1 MSGGIGHPVKIQ
13 AYPAPGHSTL
23 WDRIEQ
29 EQSKTDDCSF
39 YLLYNEGKQ
48 TERGTA
54 MNLINIEKITK
65 VFAERKVFDQA
76 SFSLQEGEKVGVI
89 GINGTGKTTLLKM
102 MAGLE
107 EPDQGTITTAN
118 HVVIRYLPQ
127 HPEFD
132 PEMSSLECVLS
143 GNVSEENR
151 WTIESDAKSMMTR
164 LGIKDFEQPAGQL
177 SGGQRKRLALIS
189 VLLSPADILLL
200 DEPTNHLDND
210 MADWLEDYL
219 KKWKGA
225 LIMVT
230 HDRYFLDSVTNR
242 IIEIDKGAIY
252 SYQTNYS
259 GFLELKTQ
267 RQEMEEASERKRQSI
282 LRVELEWIR
291 RGARAR
297 STKQKAHIQRY
308 EELRDRQAPVQD
320 SRLELSSISTRLGKT
335 TVELEHISKSY
346 GDRKLIDD
354 FSYIFLKGDRV
365 GFIGPNGCGKSTLMK
380 IIAGILPQ
388 DSGQVIVG
396 QTVKMGYYAQE
407 IASEKPKGE
416 HGEQEIDLS
425 YMDLEQRVIDY
436 VKDTAEYI
444 QTVDGTL
451 SASAMLE
458 RFLFSPEKQY
468 SPIGKLS
475 GGEKKRLNLLRV
487 LASSPN
493 FILLDEPTNNLD
505 IATLTILEDYLDRYD
520 GIVVTVS
527 HDRYFLDRTMKRIF
541 AFEENGRLRQ
551 YEGGYTDYAVRKRAE
566 EEAGQESVQDTR
578 SAAVK
583 TDSASGEKGQR
594 TRGPQKL
601 KFTYK
606 EQRDYETIE
615 ADMAELEDRISG
627 LEGDIEASAH
637 DFVKLNQLIA
647 EKEELEHTLEE
658 KMERWM
664 YLEELAAKI
673 AGQ

>member
-1 MSGGIGHPVKIQ
+1 
-13 AYPAPGHSTL
+13 
-23 WDRIEQ
+23 
-29 EQSKTDDCSF
+29 
-39 YLLYNEGKQ
+39 
-48 TERGTA
+48 
-54 MNLINIEKITK
+54 MNLINIEDLTK
-65 VFAERKVFDQA
+65 VYAERKLFDGA
-76 SFSLQEGEKVGVI
+76 SFSLQDGEKIGVI
-89 GINGTGKTTLLKM
+89 GINGTGKTTLLRM
-102 MAGLE
+102 IMGE
-107 EPDQGTITTAN
+107 EETDEGTVTTAN

-127 HPEFD
+127 HPEFE
-132 PEMSSLECVLS
+132 PEKSSLECVLE
-143 GNVSEENR
+143 GNVTDENR
-151 WTIESDAKSMMTR
+151 WSVESDAKAMMMR
-164 LGIKDFEQPAGQL
+164 LGIKDFMQPAGQL

-219 KKWKGA
+219 KKWRGA

-230 HDRYFLDSVTNR
+230 HDRYFLDSVCNR
-242 IIEIDKGAIY
+242 IVEIDKGKIY

-259 GFLELKTQ
+259 GYLELKTQ
-267 RQEMEEASERKRQSI
+267 RQEMETASERKRQSI

-320 SRLELSSISTRLGKT
+320 SQVELSSISTRMGKT
-335 TVELEHISKSY
+335 TVELENICKAY
-346 GDRKLIDD
+346 GERKLIDD

-380 IIAGILPQ
+380 IIAGIIPQ
-388 DSGQVIVG
+388 DSGQVIIG

-407 IASEKPKGE
+407 IASEKNE
-416 HGEQEIDLS
+416 DENEIDLS
-425 YMDLEQRVIDY
+425 YMDPNQRVIDY

-444 QTVDGTL
+444 QTVDGVI
-451 SASAMLE
+451 SASVLLE
-458 RFLFSPEKQY
+458 RFLFPPEKQY

-487 LASSPN
+487 LATSPN

-541 AFEENGRLRQ
+541 AFEGDGKLKQ
-551 YEGGYTDYAVRKRAE
+551 YEGGYTDYVNRLAAE
-566 EEAGQESVQDTR
+566 GRTPGETGLNQSAGAAGSTLGNSKNQESGENGT
-578 SAAVK
+578 VK
-583 TDSASGEKGQR
+583 ADSTATWKQKK
-594 TRGPQKL
+594 KL
-601 KFTYK
+601 KFSYK
-606 EQRDYETIE
+606 EQKEYETIE
-615 ADMAELEDRISG
+615 DDIAALEQKLEDLDNEMAEN
-627 LEGDIEASAH
+627 ATNAA
-637 DFVKLNQLIA
+637 KLRELVEKKENA
-647 EKEELEHTLEE
+647 EKMLEE
-658 KMERWM
+658 KMDRWE

-673 AGQ
+673 AGQQS

>member
-1 MSGGIGHPVKIQ
+1 
-13 AYPAPGHSTL
+13 
-23 WDRIEQ
+23 
-29 EQSKTDDCSF
+29 
-39 YLLYNEGKQ
+39 
-48 TERGTA
+48 
-54 MNLINIEKITK
+54 MNLINIENLTK
-65 VFAERKVFDQA
+65 VYTERKLFDGA
-76 SFSLQEGEKVGVI
+76 AFSLQDGEKVGVI
-89 GINGTGKTTLLKM
+89 GINGTGKATLLRM
-102 MAGLE
+102 IMGE
-107 EPDQGTITTAN
+107 EETDEGNVTTAN
-118 HVVIRYLPQ
+118 HVVMRYLPQ
-127 HPEFD
+127 HPEFE
-132 PEMSSLECVLS
+132 PGKSSLECVLE
-143 GNVSEENR
+143 GNVTDENR
-151 WTIESDAKSMMTR
+151 WSIESDAKAMMTR
-164 LGIKDFEQPAGQL
+164 LGIKDFMQPAGQL

-219 KKWKGA
+219 KKWRGA

-230 HDRYFLDSVTNR
+230 HDRYFLDSVCNR
-242 IIEIDKGAIY
+242 IVEIDKGKIY

-259 GFLELKTQ
+259 GYLELKTQ
-267 RQEMEEASERKRQSI
+267 RQEMEAASERKRQSI

-320 SRLELSSISTRLGKT
+320 SQVELSSISTRMGKT
-335 TVELEHISKSY
+335 TVELQNICKAY
-346 GDRKLIDD
+346 GERKLIDD

-380 IIAGILPQ
+380 MIAGIIPQ
-388 DSGQVIVG
+388 DSGQIIIG

-407 IASEKPKGE
+407 IASEKSEDKN
-416 HGEQEIDLS
+416 EIDLS
-425 YMDLEQRVIDY
+425 YMDPKQRVIDY

-444 QTVDGTL
+444 QTVDGVL
-451 SASAMLE
+451 SASVLLE
-458 RFLFSPEKQY
+458 RFLFPAEKQY

-487 LASSPN
+487 LATSPN

-505 IATLTILEDYLDRYD
+505 ITTLTILEDYLDRYE

-541 AFEENGRLRQ
+541 AFEGDGKLKQ
-551 YEGGYTDYAVRKRAE
+551 YEGGYTDYSLKKLAEKEAE
-566 EEAGQESVQDTR
+566 EAEQATKAGNAS
-578 SAAVK
+578 K
-583 TDSASGEKGQR
+583 TNTQQAQKGQR

-601 KFTYK
+601 KFTYQ

-615 ADMAELEDRISG
+615 SDIAVLE
-627 LEGDIEASAH
+627 EKIETLDKEMTTVST
-637 DFVKLNQLIA
+637 DFVKLNQLVA
-647 EKEELEHTLEE
+647 EKEEAEKRLEE
-658 KMERWM
+658 KMDRWM

-673 AGQ
+673 AER

>member
-1 MSGGIGHPVKIQ
+1 
-13 AYPAPGHSTL
+13 
-23 WDRIEQ
+23 
-29 EQSKTDDCSF
+29 
-39 YLLYNEGKQ
+39 
-48 TERGTA
+48 

-65 VFAERKVFDQA
+65 SYTDRKLFDNA
-76 SFSLQEGEKVGVI
+76 SFSLQEGEKVGII

-102 MAGLE
+102 IAGLE
-107 EPDQGTITTAN
+107 EPDEGKITRAN

-132 PEMSSLECVLS
+132 PDKSSLQCILE
-143 GNVSEENR
+143 GNVTEENQ
-151 WTIESDAKSMMTR
+151 WSIESEAKAMMTK
-164 LGIKDFEQPAGQL
+164 LGILDFEQPAGQL

-189 VLLSPADILLL
+189 VLLSPADVLLL

-210 MADWLEDYL
+210 MADWLEEYL
-219 KKWKGA
+219 KKWRGA
-225 LIMVT
+225 LIMIT

-242 IIEIDKGAIY
+242 IVEIDKGATY
-252 SYQTNYS
+252 SYETNYS

-267 RQEMEEASERKRQSI
+267 REEMELASERKRQSI
-282 LRVELEWIR
+282 LRVELEWMR

-308 EELRDRQAPVQD
+308 EELRDREAPVQD
-320 SRLELSSISTRLGKT
+320 SQVELSSISTRLGRT
-335 TVELEHISKSY
+335 TVELENICKGY

-365 GFIGPNGCGKSTLMK
+365 GFIGENGCGKSTLMK
-380 IIAGILPQ
+380 IIAGIIPQ
-388 DSGQVIVG
+388 DSGNVVVG

-407 IASEKPKGE
+407 IASEKNQSNQE
-416 HGEQEIDLS
+416 NEIDFS
-425 YMDLEQRVIDY
+425 YMDPNQRVIDY

-444 QTVDGTL
+444 HTVDGVL

-458 RFLFSPEKQY
+458 KFLFPAEKQY

-505 IATLTILEDYLDRYD
+505 IATLTILEDYLDRYE

-541 AFEENGRLRQ
+541 AFEEGGKLKQ
-551 YEGGYTDYAVRKRAE
+551 YEGGYTDYSIRKAE
-566 EEAGQESVQDTR
+566 EEAEKNEAQQN
-578 SAAVK
+578 VK
-583 TDSASGEKGQR
+583 GKGVAKAEKTSEKKQR
-594 TRGPQKL
+594 PKGPQKL
-601 KFTYK
+601 KFTYMEQK
-606 EQRDYETIE
+606 EYATIE
-615 ADMAELEDRISG
+615 SDIAALE
-627 LEGDIEASAH
+627 
-637 DFVKLNQLIA
+637 
-647 EKEELEHTLEE
+647 EELEALDNEIMKNATNSFKLSELTAKQEEMQKALEE

-664 YLEELAAKI
+664 YLEDLAAKI
-673 AGQ
+673 AAQ

>member
-1 MSGGIGHPVKIQ
+1 
-13 AYPAPGHSTL
+13 
-23 WDRIEQ
+23 
-29 EQSKTDDCSF
+29 
-39 YLLYNEGKQ
+39 
-48 TERGTA
+48 
-54 MNLINIEKITK
+54 MNLINIEDLTKIY
-65 VFAERKVFDQA
+65 AERKLFDGA
-76 SFSLQEGEKVGVI
+76 SFSLQDGEKIGVI
-89 GINGTGKTTLLKM
+89 GINGTGKTTLLRM
-102 MAGLE
+102 IMGE
-107 EPDQGTITTAN
+107 EETDEGTVTTAN
-118 HVVIRYLPQ
+118 HVVMRYLPQ
-127 HPEFD
+127 HPEFE
-132 PEMSSLECVLS
+132 PEKSSLECVLE
-143 GNVSEENR
+143 GNVTDENR
-151 WTIESDAKSMMTR
+151 WSVESDARAMMMR
-164 LGIKDFEQPAGQL
+164 LGIKDFMQPAGQL

-219 KKWKGA
+219 KKWRGA

-230 HDRYFLDSVTNR
+230 HDRYFLDSVCNR
-242 IIEIDKGAIY
+242 IVEIDKGKIY

-259 GFLELKTQ
+259 GYLELKTQ
-267 RQEMEEASERKRQSI
+267 RQEMEAASERKRQSI

-320 SRLELSSISTRLGKT
+320 SQVELSSISTRMGKT
-335 TVELEHISKSY
+335 TVELENICKAY
-346 GDRKLIDD
+346 GERKLIDD

-380 IIAGILPQ
+380 IIAGIIPQ
-388 DSGQVIVG
+388 DSGQVIIG

-407 IASEKPKGE
+407 IASEKNE
-416 HGEQEIDLS
+416 DENEIDLS
-425 YMDLEQRVIDY
+425 YMDPNQRVIDY

-444 QTVDGTL
+444 QTVDGVI
-451 SASAMLE
+451 SASVLLE
-458 RFLFSPEKQY
+458 RFLFPPEKQY

-487 LASSPN
+487 LATSPN

-541 AFEENGRLRQ
+541 AFEGDGKLKQ
-551 YEGGYTDYAVRKRAE
+551 YEGGYTDYVNRLAAE
-566 EEAGQESVQDTR
+566 GRTPGETGLNQSAGAAGSTLGNSKNQESGENGT
-578 SAAVK
+578 VK
-583 TDSASGEKGQR
+583 ADSTATWKQKK
-594 TRGPQKL
+594 KL
-601 KFTYK
+601 KFSYK
-606 EQRDYETIE
+606 EQKEYETIE
-615 ADMAELEDRISG
+615 DDIAALEQKLED
-627 LEGDIEASAH
+627 LDNEMAANATNAA
-637 DFVKLNQLIA
+637 KLRELVEEKENA
-647 EKEELEHTLEE
+647 EKMLEE
-658 KMERWM
+658 KMDRWE

-673 AGQ
+673 AGQQS

>member
-1 MSGGIGHPVKIQ
+1 
-13 AYPAPGHSTL
+13 
-23 WDRIEQ
+23 
-29 EQSKTDDCSF
+29 
-39 YLLYNEGKQ
+39 
-48 TERGTA
+48 
-54 MNLINIEKITK
+54 MNLINVEKITK
-65 VFAERKVFDQA
+65 IFAERRIFDQA

-102 MAGLE
+102 LAGME
-107 EPDQGTITTAN
+107 EPDEGTVTTAN
-118 HVVIRYLPQ
+118 HAVIRYLPQ

-132 PEMSSLECVLS
+132 PELSSLECVLA
-143 GNVSEENR
+143 GNVSDENR
-151 WTIESDAKSMMTR
+151 WTIESDAKAMMTR
-164 LGIKDFEQPAGQL
+164 LGIRDFDQPAGQL

-219 KKWKGA
+219 KKWRGA
-225 LIMVT
+225 LIMVP
-230 HDRYFLDSVTNR
+230 HDRYFLDSVCNR
-242 IIEIDKGAIY
+242 IVEIDKGSVY

-259 GFLELKTQ
+259 GFLELKAQ
-267 RQEMEEASERKRQSI
+267 REEMEAASERKRQSI

-320 SRLELSSISTRLGKT
+320 SKVELSSISTRLGKT
-335 TVELEHISKSY
+335 TVELEHICKSY
-346 GDRKLIDD
+346 GERKLIDD

-380 IIAGILPQ
+380 IIAGLIPQ
-388 DSGQVIVG
+388 DSGEVIVG

-407 IASEKPKGE
+407 IASEKPEEGLQ
-416 HGEQEIDLS
+416 GNEIDVS
-425 YMDLEQRVIDY
+425 YMDPEQRVIDY

-444 QTVDGTL
+444 QTTDGVL

-458 RFLFSPEKQY
+458 RFLFTPEKQY

-505 IATLTILEDYLDRYD
+505 IATLTILEDYLDHY
-520 GIVVTVS
+520 
-527 HDRYFLDRTMKRIF
+527 
-541 AFEENGRLRQ
+541 
-551 YEGGYTDYAVRKRAE
+551 
-566 EEAGQESVQDTR
+566 
-578 SAAVK
+578 
-583 TDSASGEKGQR
+583 
-594 TRGPQKL
+594 
-601 KFTYK
+601 
-606 EQRDYETIE
+606 
-615 ADMAELEDRISG
+615 
-627 LEGDIEASAH
+627 
-637 DFVKLNQLIA
+637 
-647 EKEELEHTLEE
+647 
-658 KMERWM
+658 
-664 YLEELAAKI
+664 
-673 AGQ
+673 

>member
-1 MSGGIGHPVKIQ
+1 
-13 AYPAPGHSTL
+13 
-23 WDRIEQ
+23 
-29 EQSKTDDCSF
+29 
-39 YLLYNEGKQ
+39 
-48 TERGTA
+48 
-54 MNLINIEKITK
+54 MNLINIENLTK
-65 VFAERKVFDQA
+65 SYTERKLFDGA

-89 GINGTGKTTLLKM
+89 GINGTGKTTLLRM
-102 MAGLE
+102 IMGE
-107 EPDQGTITTAN
+107 EETDEGTVTLAN
-118 HVVIRYLPQ
+118 HVVLRYLPQ
-127 HPEFD
+127 HPEFAPD
-132 PEMSSLECVLS
+132 KSSLVCVLV
-143 GNVSEENR
+143 GNVTDENR
-151 WTIESDAKSMMTR
+151 WSIESEAKAMMTR
-164 LGIKDFEQPAGQL
+164 LGIKDFMQPAGQL

-200 DEPTNHLDND
+200 DEPTNHLDNE

-219 KKWKGA
+219 KKWRGA

-242 IIEIDKGAIY
+242 IIEIDKGLIY

-259 GFLELKTQ
+259 GYLELKTQ
-267 RQEMEEASERKRQSI
+267 RQEMELASERKRQSI

-320 SRLELSSISTRLGKT
+320 SQVELSSISTRLGKT
-335 TVELEHISKSY
+335 TVELEHICKAY

-365 GFIGPNGCGKSTLMK
+365 GFVGPNGCGKSTLMK
-380 IIAGILPQ
+380 IIAGMIPP
-388 DSGQVIVG
+388 DSGQVIIG

-407 IASEKPKGE
+407 IASEKGGDE
-416 HGEQEIDLS
+416 NEVDLS
-425 YMDLEQRVIDY
+425 YMDPKQRVIDY

-444 QTVDGTL
+444 QTTEGSI

-458 RFLFSPEKQY
+458 RFLFPPEKQY

-487 LASSPN
+487 LATSPN
-493 FILLDEPTNNLD
+493 YILLDEPSNNLD
-505 IATLTILEDYLDRYD
+505 IATLTILEDYLDRYE

-541 AFEENGRLRQ
+541 AFEEDGKLKQ
-551 YEGGYTDYAVRKRAE
+551 YEGGYTDYSMKKLAE
-566 EEAGQESVQDTR
+566 KEEAEAEQAKKAGGVS
-578 SAAVK
+578 K
-583 TDSASGEKGQR
+583 TNTQQPQKGQR

-601 KFTYK
+601 KFTYQ
-606 EQRDYETIE
+606 EQKDYETIE
-615 ADMAELEDRISG
+615 SDIAALEEKIENLESEMAAVST
-627 LEGDIEASAH
+627 
-637 DFVKLNQLIA
+637 DFVKLNQIMADKEAA
-647 EKEELEHTLEE
+647 ENLLEE
-658 KMERWM
+658 KMDRWM
-664 YLEELAAKI
+664 YLEELAARI
-673 AGQ
+673 AEQ

>member
-1 MSGGIGHPVKIQ
+1 
-13 AYPAPGHSTL
+13 
-23 WDRIEQ
+23 
-29 EQSKTDDCSF
+29 
-39 YLLYNEGKQ
+39 
-48 TERGTA
+48 
-54 MNLINIEKITK
+54 MNLINIENLTK
-65 VFAERKVFDQA
+65 SYTERKLFNGA

-102 MAGLE
+102 IMGE
-107 EPDQGTITTAN
+107 EETDEGTVTLAN
-118 HVVIRYLPQ
+118 HVVLRYLPQ
-127 HPEFD
+127 HPEFAPD
-132 PEMSSLECVLS
+132 KSSLVLE
-143 GNVSEENR
+143 GNVTDENR
-151 WTIESDAKSMMTR
+151 WSIESEAKAMMTR
-164 LGIKDFEQPAGQL
+164 LGIKDFMQPAGQL

-200 DEPTNHLDND
+200 DEPTNHLDNE

-219 KKWKGA
+219 KKWRGA

-242 IIEIDKGAIY
+242 IIEIDKGLIY

-259 GFLELKTQ
+259 GYLELKTQ
-267 RQEMEEASERKRQSI
+267 RQEMELATERKRQSI

-320 SRLELSSISTRLGKT
+320 SQVELSSISTRLGKT
-335 TVELEHISKSY
+335 TVELEHICKAY
-346 GDRKLIDD
+346 GEKKLIDD

-365 GFIGPNGCGKSTLMK
+365 GFVGPNGCGKSTLMK
-380 IIAGILPQ
+380 IIAGMIPP
-388 DSGQVIVG
+388 DSGQVIIG

-407 IASEKPKGE
+407 IASEKGGNE
-416 HGEQEIDLS
+416 NEVDLS
-425 YMDLEQRVIDY
+425 YMDPKQRVIDY

-444 QTVDGTL
+444 QTTEGSI

-458 RFLFSPEKQY
+458 RFLFPPEKQY

-487 LASSPN
+487 LATSPN
-493 FILLDEPTNNLD
+493 YILLDEPSNNLD
-505 IATLTILEDYLDRYD
+505 IATLTILEDYLDRYE

-541 AFEENGRLRQ
+541 AFEEDGKLKQ
-551 YEGGYTDYAVRKRAE
+551 YEGGYTDYSLKKLAE
-566 EEAGQESVQDTR
+566 KEEQEAEQAKKAGNAS
-578 SAAVK
+578 K
-583 TDSASGEKGQR
+583 TNTQQAQKGQR

-601 KFTYK
+601 KFTYQ
-606 EQRDYETIE
+606 EQKDYETIE
-615 ADMAELEDRISG
+615 SDIAALEEKIEKLESEMAAVST
-627 LEGDIEASAH
+627 
-637 DFVKLNQLIA
+637 DFVKLNQIMADKEAA
-647 EKEELEHTLEE
+647 ESLLEE
-658 KMERWM
+658 KMDRWM
-664 YLEELAAKI
+664 YLEELAARI
-673 AGQ
+673 AEQ

>member
-1 MSGGIGHPVKIQ
+1 
-13 AYPAPGHSTL
+13 
-23 WDRIEQ
+23 
-29 EQSKTDDCSF
+29 
-39 YLLYNEGKQ
+39 
-48 TERGTA
+48 
-54 MNLINIEKITK
+54 MNLINIEDLTKIY
-65 VFAERKVFDQA
+65 AERKLFDGA
-76 SFSLQEGEKVGVI
+76 SFSLQDGEKIGVI
-89 GINGTGKTTLLKM
+89 GINGTGKTTLLRM
-102 MAGLE
+102 IMGE
-107 EPDQGTITTAN
+107 EETDEGTVTTAN
-118 HVVIRYLPQ
+118 HVVMRYLPQ
-127 HPEFD
+127 HPEFE
-132 PEMSSLECVLS
+132 PEKSSLECVLE
-143 GNVSEENR
+143 GNVTDENR
-151 WTIESDAKSMMTR
+151 WSVESDARAMMMR
-164 LGIKDFEQPAGQL
+164 LGIKDFMQPAGQL

-219 KKWKGA
+219 KKWRGA

-230 HDRYFLDSVTNR
+230 HDRYFLDSVCNR
-242 IIEIDKGAIY
+242 IVEIDKGKIY

-259 GFLELKTQ
+259 GYLELKTQ
-267 RQEMEEASERKRQSI
+267 RQEMEAASERKRQSI

-320 SRLELSSISTRLGKT
+320 SQVELSSISTRMGKT
-335 TVELEHISKSY
+335 TVELENICKAY
-346 GDRKLIDD
+346 GERKLIDD

-380 IIAGILPQ
+380 IIAGIIPQ
-388 DSGQVIVG
+388 DSGQVIIG

-407 IASEKPKGE
+407 IASEKNE
-416 HGEQEIDLS
+416 DENEIDLS
-425 YMDLEQRVIDY
+425 YMDPNQRVIDY

-444 QTVDGTL
+444 QTVDGVI
-451 SASAMLE
+451 SASVLLE
-458 RFLFSPEKQY
+458 RFLFPPEKQY

-487 LASSPN
+487 LATSPN

-541 AFEENGRLRQ
+541 AFEGDGKLKQ
-551 YEGGYTDYAVRKRAE
+551 YEGGYTDYVNRLAAE
-566 EEAGQESVQDTR
+566 GRTPGETRLNQSAGAAGSTLGNSKNQESGENGT
-578 SAAVK
+578 VK
-583 TDSASGEKGQR
+583 ADSTATWKQKK
-594 TRGPQKL
+594 KL
-601 KFTYK
+601 KFSYK
-606 EQRDYETIE
+606 EQKEYETIE
-615 ADMAELEDRISG
+615 DDIAALELKLED
-627 LEGDIEASAH
+627 LDNEMAANATNAA
-637 DFVKLNQLIA
+637 KLRELVEEKENA
-647 EKEELEHTLEE
+647 EKMLEE
-658 KMERWM
+658 KMDRWE

-673 AGQ
+673 AGQQS